1 MGELPPSP
9 PSTAVSTPWGDTTLV
24 RGGGCE
30 GRGGGEELPLSPPS
44 TAVSTPWGDTTLVRG
59 GGCEGRG
66 GGGGAASVTAL
77 NGCLYAVGGYDSGEG
92 VEGVEGRG
100 EGGRVWGSCLCHRPQ
115 RLPLRRGGI
124 RLVRG

>member
-44 TAVSTPWGDTTLVRG
+44 T
-59 GGCEGRG
+59 
-66 GGGGAASVTAL
+66 
-77 NGCLYAVGGYDSGEG
+77 GCLYAVGGYDSGEG
-92 VEGVEGRG
+92 GEGVRG
-100 EGGRVWGSCLCHRPQ
+100 GGGGEE
-115 RLPLRRGGI
+115 LPLSPPSTAVSTPWGDTT
-124 RLVRG
+124 LVRV